1 MKKAFLLLLSALLV
15 SGVLF
20 AEVKSGTNAWVAS
33 KSIPLKSSTWF
44 FATTRG
50 TLVLGDQVTVLQ
62 INGNWAEVRSSKNSS
77 LSGWTQKANLS
88 ERQIV
93 ASGASASTSEVALA
107 GKGFSK
113 EVEDSYKTKGEYNY
127 DDVDKVE
134 ANSVSQDDLYKF
146 MVDGRLL
153 TGE

>member
-1 MKKAFLLLLSALLV
+1 MKRFFLLLLLALLV
-15 SGVLF
+15 SGALF
-20 AEVKSGTNAWVAS
+20 AQVKIGAGAWVAA

>member
-1 MKKAFLLLLSALLV
+1 MKKVLLLLVLVFLV
-15 SGVLF
+15 SGALF
-20 AEVKSGTNAWVAS
+20 AELRSGSNAWVAS

-50 TLVLGDQVTVLQ
+50 QLVLGDQVTVLQ
-62 INGNWAEVRSSKNSS
+62 ISGNWAEVRSSKNSS
-77 LSGWTQKANLS
+77 LSGWTQKTNLS

-93 ASGASASTSEVALA
+93 ASGATASSGEVALA

-113 EVEDSYKTKGEYNY
+113 EVEDSYKTRGEYNY

-134 ANSVSQDDLYKF
+134 ANTVSQDDLYKF
-146 MVDGRLL
+146 MVDGRLV

>member
-1 MKKAFLLLLSALLV
+1 MKKTFLLLLLVFLV
-15 SGVLF
+15 SGALF
-20 AEVKSGTNAWVAS
+20 AQITSGSNAWVAS

-50 TLVLGDQVTVLQ
+50 TLVLGDQVVVLQ
-62 INGNWAEVRSSKNSS
+62 ISGNWAEVRSSKNSS
-77 LSGWTQKANLS
+77 LSGWTQKTNLS
-88 ERQIV
+88 ARQVV
-93 ASGASASTSEVALA
+93 ASGASATSSEVALA

-134 ANSVSQDDLYKF
+134 ANTVSQDDLYKF
-146 MVDGRLL
+146 MVDGRLV